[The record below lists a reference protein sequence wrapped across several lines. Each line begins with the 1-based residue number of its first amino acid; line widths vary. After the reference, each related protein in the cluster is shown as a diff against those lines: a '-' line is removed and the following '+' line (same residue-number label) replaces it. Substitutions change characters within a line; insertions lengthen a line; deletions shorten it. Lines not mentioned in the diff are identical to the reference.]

1 MLFWVVLKI
10 LFTTNE
16 PHCFFA
22 CSRWT
27 FKTVCSLPVSNNI
40 LYSWKS
46 AISHFCWIWC
56 EDFFMG
62 LSYHSP
68 VYTHIMRSLLFF
80 CFSLFFLMAIV
91 WWVVLGSLYHM
102 WNSPDTFLRN
112 CCLARLCPPGPGH
125 SFLSVRLLTSS
136 SCIKCLVFQSTFYL
150 YFLFIIYSPQKSSLS
165 QFHVFMQKKHLIS
178 VPIHLVQTLPRM
190 FLAQARG
197 LRPDISSCSWLPYFL
212 GTHRPFPMIW
222 HLYIQSCDG
231 GKTLSK
237 DESWKEP
244 DWQ

>member
-1 MLFWVVLKI
+1 MKLI
-10 LFTTNE
+10 
-16 PHCFFA
+16 A
-22 CSRWT
+22 
-27 FKTVCSLPVSNNI
+27 SLPVPGGHLKRFVAFLFPTTFCTVENQPFLTSAEYGVRI
-40 LYSWKS
+40 SSWV
-46 AISHFCWIWC
+46 F
-56 EDFFMG
+56 
-62 LSYHSP
+62 
-68 VYTHIMRSLLFF
+68 HITLLFIPTLWDSF
-80 CFSLFFLMAIV
+80 YFSAFLCFFLMAIV
-91 WWVVLGSLYHM
+91 WWVVLGSVYHM
-102 WNSPDTFLRN
+102 WNSPDIFLRN
-112 CCLARLCPPGPGH
+112 CSLARLCPPGPGH

-136 SCIKCLVFQSTFYL
+136 SCIKCLIFQSTFYL

-237 DESWKEP
+237 DGSWKEP